1 MGKMFKILA
10 IIFASFILLVII
22 AVVAAPFFIDPND
35 FKPEIQAAVKDNTGR
50 ELVIE
55 GYLELSI
62 FPWIGIS
69 TGKLSLSNA
78 QGFSNK
84 PFAEITESKV
94 KVKLLP
100 LFSKKIEVSRIVLK
114 GLNLNLAKNKQGVS
128 NWADLS
134 NSEKNTDQSEQNNQ
148 EENALSLAA
157 FAIGGITIE
166 NSQIVWDDQQQ
177 GKYTEIKDFDLNT
190 DKLVFDEPISIDLS
204 LTVINKEPELSESII
219 FSADL
224 VLNEQLN
231 SFKLNKFNLESVTK
245 GKDIP
250 GGKFTATLLAE
261 IVLNLSEQTL
271 NISGLKL
278 NAENLTITAD
288 INGTNIKDK
297 PIFKGSINIEKF
309 NLAQLMENMAMP
321 LPQMQGPDALSK
333 LSMSFMLQATSN
345 SADIQKLLIK
355 LDDTNINGSCSISN
369 FSRPAINFNFIVD
382 AIDINR
388 YLAPENEAD
397 SSKKNTT
404 PASAAAAGASLF
416 PVETLRGLN
425 ANGQLVI
432 EKLNINKMNM
442 QGLSLKLNAKNG
454 VIKTQQTVS
463 QLYQGAYSGNTS
475 INVQNKTPTLALDE
489 KLINVQIEPLLK
501 DMLGEARM
509 TGQVNASARLQ
520 GRGNTTTAIK
530 SSLNGNLDFN
540 FTDGLVKGFNLQ
552 KIIDNG
558 KALIKG
564 SPLPSS
570 NKNDQTIFSVIRG
583 TAKINKGV
591 LSNEDLYA
599 EATKLRVNGK
609 GVADLASESLDYKI
623 KAKVLKQIGTDTE
636 PEKIEGVPLIVN
648 VGGTFSE
655 PSYTLDIAAMLME
668 QHGEKIEKKKKELL
682 KKLDDK
688 VLKKLDDKIGPGVG
702 DLIKGFF

>member
-10 IIFASFILLVII
+10 IIFASFIVLVII

-50 ELVIE
+50 ELVID
-55 GYLELSI
+55 GDLELSI
-62 FPWIGIS
+62 FPWIGVS

-84 PFAEITESKV
+84 PFVEITESKV

-100 LFSKKIEVSRIVLK
+100 LLSKKIEVSRIVLK

-134 NSEKNTDQSEQNNQ
+134 NSEKTTDQSEQDNQ

-157 FAIGGITIE
+157 LVIGGITIE
-166 NSQIVWDDQQQ
+166 NSQITWDNQQQ
-177 GKYTEIKDFDLNT
+177 GQHTEIKDFNLNT
-190 DKLVFDEPISIDLS
+190 DKLVFDKPIGIDLT
-204 LTVINKEPELSESII
+204 LTVFNKEPELSESII

-231 SFKLNKFNLESVTK
+231 SFKLNKFDLESVTK
-245 GKDIP
+245 GKEIP
-250 GGKFTATLLAE
+250 GGEFTAILLAE
-261 IVLNLSEQTL
+261 IALNLTEQTL
-271 NISGLKL
+271 NISDLKL
-278 NAENLTITAD
+278 NAENLKITAD
-288 INGTNIKDK
+288 INGTKIKDK
-297 PIFKGSINIEKF
+297 PVFKGPINIEEF
-309 NLAQLMENMAMP
+309 NLAQLMKNMAMP
-321 LPQMQGPDALSK
+321 LPQMQDPNALSK
-333 LSMSFMLQATSN
+333 LSMSFILQATSN

-355 LDDTNINGSCSISN
+355 FDDTNISGSSSINN
-369 FSRPAINFNFIVD
+369 FSQPAINFNFIVD
-382 AIDINR
+382 AIDVNR

-397 SSKKNTT
+397 SSKKITT

-432 EKLNINKMNM
+432 EKININKMNM
-442 QGLSLKLNAKNG
+442 KGLRLKLNAKNG
-454 VIKTQQTVS
+454 VIKTQQIVS
-463 QLYQGAYSGNTS
+463 QLYQGAYKGNSS
-475 INVQNKTPTLALDE
+475 INVQNKTPTIVLDE
-489 KLINVQIEPLLK
+489 KLTNVQIEPLLK

-509 TGQVNASARLQ
+509 TGQVNASAQLQ

-540 FTDGLVKGFNLQ
+540 FTDGLVRGFNLQ

-591 LSNEDLYA
+591 LSNNDLYA
-599 EATKLRVNGK
+599 EASKLRVNGK
-609 GVADLASESLDYKI
+609 GIANLASEALDYKI
-623 KAKVLKQIGTDTE
+623 NAKVLKQVGTEIE
-636 PEKIEGVPLIVN
+636 PEKIEGVPLVVN

-655 PSYTLDIAAMLME
+655 PSYSLDIAAMLMA

-688 VLKKLDDKIGPGVG
+688 VLKKLDEKIGPGVG
-702 DLIKGFF
+702 DVIKGFF